1 MNKLEKQIQANREK
15 FDSREPSA
23 GHMERFE
30 QMLNKQPSRSLL
42 SRIPYA
48 LKAAVVLL
56 LVALSSILIYEQARL
71 YYANQRV
78 LSLQDISAEF
88 GEAEIYYTSLINH
101 KYQEI
106 NRLNINDPKQK
117 EMLMIELEEMDKLF
131 HSLQKDFQSNPNDQ
145 RVINAM
151 ISHYQLKLE
160 VMSQIIKQ
168 LEAVNQVNNKYINH
182 EGKDI

>member
-1 MNKLEKQIQANREK
+1 MNKLEKQIRTNRQK
-15 FDSREPSA
+15 FDSQEPSA

-30 QMLNKQPSRSLL
+30 QKLHKQSSRSLF

-56 LVALSSILIYEQARL
+56 LVALSSILIYEQAQV

-78 LSLQDISAEF
+78 LSLQDISEEF
-88 GEAEIYYTSLINH
+88 GEAEFYYTSLINN

-106 NRLNINDPKQK
+106 NRLNIDDPKRK
-117 EMLMIELEEMDKLF
+117 EMLIIELEDMDKLF

-151 ISHYQLKLE
+151 ISHYQLKLDI
-160 VMSQIIKQ
+160 MSQIITQ
-168 LEAVNQVNNKYINH
+168 LEEVNQVNNKYKNH
-182 EGKDI
+182 EGKEI

>member
-1 MNKLEKQIQANREK
+1 MNKLEKQIQANRQK
-15 FDSREPSA
+15 FDSQEPST
-23 GHMERFE
+23 GHMDRFE
-30 QMLNKQPSRSLL
+30 QRLNKQPSRSLL

-56 LVALSSILIYEQARL
+56 LVALSSILIYEQARM

-78 LSLQDISAEF
+78 LSLQDISVEF
-88 GEAEIYYTSLINH
+88 GEAEFYYTSLINN

-106 NRLNINDPKQK
+106 DRLNMDDPKQK
-117 EMLMIELEEMDKLF
+117 EMLMNELEEMDKLF
-131 HSLQKDFQSNPNDQ
+131 HSLRKDFQSNPNDQ

-160 VMSQIIKQ
+160 VLSQIIKQ
-168 LEAVNQVNNKYINH
+168 LEAVNQVNKTYKSH
-182 EGKDI
+182 EDKDI

>member
-1 MNKLEKQIQANREK
+1 MNKLEKQIRANRQN
-15 FDSREPSA
+15 FDSQEPSA

-30 QMLNKQPSRSLL
+30 QKLRKQPSRSLF

-56 LVALSSILIYEQARL
+56 LVALSSILIYEQARI

-78 LSLQDISAEF
+78 LSLKDISNEF
-88 GEAEIYYTSLINH
+88 GEAEYYYTSLINN

-106 NRLNINDPKQK
+106 NRLNIDDPKQK

-160 VMSQIIKQ
+160 VMSQIIRQ
-168 LEAVNQVNNKYINH
+168 LEEVNQVNNKYKNH
-182 EGKDI
+182 ESKEI

>member
-1 MNKLEKQIQANREK
+1 MNKLEKQIQANRQK
-15 FDSREPSA
+15 FDSQEPSS
-23 GHMERFE
+23 GHMERFG
-30 QMLNKQPSRSLL
+30 QKLQNRQSRSLF

-56 LVALSSILIYEQARL
+56 LVALSSILIYEQARI
-71 YYANQRV
+71 YYQDQRV
-78 LSLQDISAEF
+78 ISLQDISDEF
-88 GEAEIYYTSLINH
+88 GEAEFYYTSLINN

-106 NRLNINDPKQK
+106 NRLNIDDPKQK

-131 HSLQKDFQSNPNDQ
+131 HSLQKDFQANPTDR

-160 VMSQIIKQ
+160 IMSQIVKQ
-168 LEAVNQVNNKYINH
+168 LEEVKQVNIKYKDH
-182 EGKDI
+182 ESKEI

>member
-1 MNKLEKQIQANREK
+1 MNKLEKQIQLNRQK
-15 FDSREPSA
+15 FDTQEPPS
-23 GHMERFE
+23 GHMERFGHK
-30 QMLNKQPSRSLL
+30 LYHQPSRSLF

-56 LVALSSILIYEQARL
+56 LVALSSILIYEQARI

-78 LSLQDISAEF
+78 FPIQEISNEF
-88 GEAEIYYTSLINH
+88 EEAEVYYTSLIKN

-106 NRLNINDPKQK
+106 NRLNTEDPKQK
-117 EMLMIELEEMDKLF
+117 EMLLSELEEMDKLF

-145 RVINAM
+145 RVIHAM

-160 VMSQIIKQ
+160 VMSEIISQ
-168 LEAVNQVNNKYINH
+168 LEKVNQLNNKLKNH

>member
-1 MNKLEKQIQANREK
+1 MNKLEKQIQANQQK
-15 FDSREPSA
+15 FNSQEPSS

-30 QMLNKQPSRSLL
+30 QKLHNRQSRSLF

-56 LVALSSILIYEQARL
+56 LVALSSILIYEQAQI
-71 YYANQRV
+71 YYANQRI
-78 LSLQDISAEF
+78 LSLQDISEEF
-88 GEAEIYYTSLINH
+88 GEAEFYYTSLINN

-106 NRLNINDPKQK
+106 NRLNLDDPKQK
-117 EMLMIELEEMDKLF
+117 EILMIELGEMDKLF

-151 ISHYQLKLE
+151 ISHYQLKLDI
-160 VMSQIIKQ
+160 MSQIIKQ
-168 LEAVNQVNNKYINH
+168 LEEVNQVNNKYKNH
-182 EGKDI
+182 EGKEI

>member
-1 MNKLEKQIQANREK
+1 MNKLEKQIQAMRQK
-15 FDSREPSA
+15 FDSEEPSS

-30 QMLNKQPSRSLL
+30 QKLHRQSRSLF

-56 LVALSSILIYEQARL
+56 LVALSSILIYEQARI
-71 YYANQRV
+71 YYSNQRV
-78 LSLQDISAEF
+78 LSLQDISYEF
-88 GEAEIYYTSLINH
+88 GEAEFYYTSLINN

-106 NRLNINDPKQK
+106 NRLNIDDPKQK
-117 EMLMIELEEMDKLF
+117 KMLMVELDEMDKLF
-131 HSLQKDFQSNPNDQ
+131 HSLQKDFQVNPTDR

-160 VMSQIIKQ
+160 VMSQIISH
-168 LEAVNQVNNKYINH
+168 LEEVNQVNNKYENH
-182 EGKDI
+182 ESKEI

>member
-1 MNKLEKQIQANREK
+1 MNKFEKQIRANRQK
-15 FDSREPSA
+15 FDSQEPSA

-30 QMLNKQPSRSLL
+30 QMLNNQPSRSLL

-48 LKAAVVLL
+48 LKAAVILL

-78 LSLQDISAEF
+78 ISLQDISTEF
-88 GEAEIYYTSLINH
+88 GEAEFYYTSLIKH

-106 NRLNINDPKQK
+106 DRLNMDDPKQK
-117 EMLMIELEEMDKLF
+117 EMLMNELEEMDKLS
-131 HSLQKDFQSNPNDQ
+131 HSLQKDLQSNPNDQ

-151 ISHYQLKLE
+151 ISHYQFKLE

-168 LEAVNQVNNKYINH
+168 LEAVNQVNKTYKSH
-182 EGKDI
+182 EGKDM

>member
-1 MNKLEKQIQANREK
+1 MNKLEKQIRFNRQK
-15 FDSREPSA
+15 FDTEEPPS
-23 GHMERFE
+23 GHMERFGHK
-30 QMLNKQPSRSLL
+30 LHHQPSRSLF

-56 LVALSSILIYEQARL
+56 LVALSSILIYEQARI
-71 YYANQRV
+71 YYASQRV
-78 LSLQDISAEF
+78 FTILDISNEF
-88 GEAEIYYTSLINH
+88 EEAEVYYTSLINN

-106 NRLNINDPKQK
+106 NRLNTEDPKQK
-117 EMLMIELEEMDKLF
+117 EMLLSELEEMDKLF

-145 RVINAM
+145 RVIHAM

-160 VMSQIIKQ
+160 VMSEIISQ
-168 LEAVNQVNNKYINH
+168 LEEVNQLNNKLKNH

>member
-1 MNKLEKQIQANREK
+1 MNKLEKQIRTNRQK
-15 FDSREPSA
+15 FDSQEPST

-30 QMLNKQPSRSLL
+30 QKLHKQPSISLF

-56 LVALSSILIYEQARL
+56 LVALSSILIYEQARI

-78 LSLQDISAEF
+78 LSLQDISNEF
-88 GEAEIYYTSLINH
+88 GEAEYYYTSLINN

-106 NRLNINDPKQK
+106 NRLNIDNPKQK
-117 EMLMIELEEMDKLF
+117 EMLTIELEEMDILF
-131 HSLQKDFQSNPNDQ
+131 HSLQNDFQSNPNDQ

-168 LEAVNQVNNKYINH
+168 LEEVNQVNNKYKNH
-182 EGKDI
+182 ESKEI